1 MSAQT
6 YVVGGV
12 DPVLQ
17 AEALERLLVEL
28 VGDEDR
34 TLAVEELTVPG
45 RAAPGEG
52 ESDMPTGAEGRDEV
66 VGAALNAAQSPPF
79 MTARRIVVLREA
91 GNLSKQD
98 AEPLVEYLADPM
110 DTTTFVFVAGGGR
123 PPKSL
128 TDALEATQA
137 VSVGP
142 ASERTGDVLAQQL
155 HAAGIS
161 LDPEAAKLVASH
173 LGEDAGRVPQLV
185 EVLASAFGAGATLD
199 VDDVEP
205 YLGDAGSV
213 PGYLLTNAI
222 ETGDIAGALEILR
235 RMLTATGPGQP
246 RPMHPLQVLGMLHG
260 YYRRVARLD
269 DADVRSPRDAM
280 AALGGRIKE
289 YPARKA
295 LQAARALG
303 SDGLRQAYD
312 YLFAADL
319 DIKGARAIPAEG
331 VLEVLVAR
339 LAALH
344 GRARGAPPR
353 RRAARASRSPVNPV
367 TSRSWRP
374 AS

>member
-6 YVVGGV
+6 YVVTGV

-17 AEALERLLVEL
+17 AEALEQLLAEL
-28 VGDEDR
+28 VGDDDP

-45 RAAPGEG
+45 RAAAGEG
-52 ESDMPTGAEGRDEV
+52 ESDAPTGAEGRAEV
-66 VGAALNAAQSPPF
+66 VAAALNAAQSPPF
-79 MTARRIVVLREA
+79 MTARRVVVLREA

-98 AEPLVEYLADPM
+98 AEPLVEYLGDPM
-110 DTTTFVFVAGGGR
+110 DTTTLVVVAGGGR
-123 PPKSL
+123 PPKGL
-128 TDALEATQA
+128 TDALRAAKA
-137 VSVGP
+137 VIFGP

-155 HAAGIS
+155 EDAGIA
-161 LDPEAAKLVASH
+161 LEPDAAKVVTAH

-222 ETGDIAGALEILR
+222 EAGDMAGALETLR

-246 RPMHPLQVLGMLHG
+246 RPMHPLQVMGMLHS

-269 DADVRSPRDAM
+269 DPEVRSPRDAV
-280 AALGGRIKE
+280 AALSGRIKE

-295 LQAARALG
+295 LDAARALG

-319 DIKGARAIPAEG
+319 DIKGARAIPEDG
-331 VLEVLVAR
+331 VMEVLVAR

-344 GRARGAPPR
+344 GRARGAARGR
-353 RRAARASRSPVNPV
+353 RVARAR
-367 TSRSWRP
+367 R
-374 AS
+374 

>member
-6 YVVGGV
+6 YVVTGV

-17 AEALERLLVEL
+17 AEALEQLLAEL
-28 VGDEDR
+28 VGDNDP
-34 TLAVEELTVPG
+34 TLAVEDLTVPG

-52 ESDMPTGAEGRDEV
+52 ESDAPTGAEGRAEV
-66 VGAALNAAQSPPF
+66 VAAALNAAQSPPF
-79 MTARRIVVLREA
+79 MTARRVVVLHEA

-98 AEPLVEYLADPM
+98 AEPLVEYLQDPM
-110 DTTTFVFVAGGGR
+110 DTTTLVVVPGGGR

-128 TDALEATQA
+128 TDALRAAKA
-137 VSVGP
+137 VGVGP

-155 HAAGIS
+155 EDSAIT
-161 LDPEAAKLVASH
+161 LEPEAAKRVTSH

-185 EVLASAFGAGATLD
+185 EVLTSAFGSGATLE
-199 VDDVEP
+199 VDDVDP

-222 ETGDIAGALEILR
+222 ESGDMAGALETLR
-235 RMLTATGPGQP
+235 RMLTATGPGQA
-246 RPMHPLQVLGMLHG
+246 RPMHPLQVMGMLHS

-269 DADVRSPRDAM
+269 DPDVRSPRDAV
-280 AALGGRIKE
+280 AALDGRIKE

-295 LQAARALG
+295 LEAARALG

-319 DIKGARAIPAEG
+319 DIKGARAIPEDG
-331 VLEVLVAR
+331 VMEVLVAR

-344 GRARGAPPR
+344 GRARGAPR
-353 RRAARASRSPVNPV
+353 RRQSERARR
-367 TSRSWRP
+367 
-374 AS
+374 